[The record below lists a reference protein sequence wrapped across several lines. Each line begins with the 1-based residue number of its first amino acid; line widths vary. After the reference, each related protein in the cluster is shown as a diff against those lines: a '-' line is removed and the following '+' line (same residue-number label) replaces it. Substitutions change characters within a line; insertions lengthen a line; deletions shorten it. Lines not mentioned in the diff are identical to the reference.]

1 MDRDLVCSSRRDS
14 SLRRDRH
21 HRSCRYSNPVQ
32 RLRVMDYVSLI
43 AFVILGIPATFVV
56 VYLNVIRT
64 DARRLR
70 KMRELADRKR
80 EGRS

>member
-1 MDRDLVCSSRRDS
+1 MDRDLVYPSRCGPPHH
-14 SLRRDRH
+14 RDRQC
-21 HRSCRYSNPVQ
+21 RSCRHSNPVQ

-43 AFVILGIPATFVV
+43 ALAILGIPATFAV
-56 VYLNVIRT
+56 VYLNAIRT

>member
-1 MDRDLVCSSRRDS
+1 MDRDLVYSSRRDS

-21 HRSCRYSNPVQ
+21 HRTCRHSNPFQ

-43 AFVILGIPATFVV
+43 ALVILGIPATFVV
-56 VYLNVIRT
+56 VYLNAIRT

-70 KMRELADRKR
+70 KMREHADRKR

>member
-1 MDRDLVCSSRRDS
+1 MDRDLVYPSSRDS
-14 SLRRDRH
+14 SLRRDRQC
-21 HRSCRYSNPVQ
+21 RSCHHSNPVQ
-32 RLRVMDYVSLI
+32 RLRVMDHVTLI
-43 AFVILGIPATFVV
+43 ALGILGIPATFVV
-56 VYLNVIRT
+56 VYLNAIKT

>member
-14 SLRRDRH
+14 SLRRDRQC
-21 HRSCRYSNPVQ
+21 RSSRHPNPVQ

-43 AFVILGIPATFVV
+43 ALVILGIPATFVV
-56 VYLNVIRT
+56 VYLNAIRT

-80 EGRS
+80 DGR